1 MIRTSQR
8 AKPIRRLKKVLK
20 EREKV
25 KFFKFFKKFK
35 CEIIYVKKFKRYYL
49 NGGDW
54 NSGPKQSRS
63 MI

>member
-20 EREKV
+20 EQEKV
-25 KFFKFFKKFK
+25 KFFKNFNAKSAKL
-35 CEIIYVKKFKRYYL
+35 YVSKFKRYYL
-49 NGGDW
+49 NGGDCS
-54 NSGPKQSRS
+54 SGPKQSRS